1 MSVTGVDDPV
11 TGGEKGLADTVKSL
25 ERIGYHD
32 ITNKV
37 YQGMKHEVLNECERM
52 TVYQDVVDFLLGE
65 KQAGK

>member
-1 MSVTGVDDPV
+1 M
-11 TGGEKGLADTVKSL
+11 KSL